1 MLLSLGR
8 KRLAEARKAA
18 SAHRAQM
25 ARRGLLALE
34 RQADQLRAKHQLDDN
49 QQGNDGGGSGG
60 GGGGT
65 GGGIGSP
72 SAALKDPS
80 SSQSPA
86 SKLSERIRSDVF
98 GLKRAIRQSFRES
111 RRYSTVQ
118 YHFTTNF
125 IIKV

>member
-1 MLLSLGR
+1 
-8 KRLAEARKAA
+8 
-18 SAHRAQM
+18 M

-49 QQGNDGGGSGG
+49 QQGNDGGGGG
-60 GGGGT
+60 GSGGGT

-111 RRYSTVQ
+111 RRYVQATVSFYIQ
-118 YHFTTNF
+118 LYYESLN
-125 IIKV
+125 